1 VARADV
7 NTLAEEKCFYERFWN
22 LLNDRQLMEVFEKF
36 GPTIFRRSS
45 VLEGFET
52 FIRAQDFRGKVCC
65 EIGTLNGLTALVLAR
80 YFEKVV
86 TIDIIDSPH
95 KEEIARMLRVNNVEF
110 VNVKDNAAKA
120 EAIGALDFDA
130 AYVDGDHTHDTQ
142 QDFALVRRCG
152 RVLFHEHW
160 DAQPPV
166 MNLVKTLGPSV
177 VASGKFALWT
187 A

>member
-1 VARADV
+1 MARADV
-7 NTLAEEKCFYERFWN
+7 NTLSEEKTFYERFWN

-36 GPTIFRRSS
+36 GPTVFRRSS

-152 RVLFHEHW
+152 RVIFHEHW